1 MKKVFLFA
9 VLSLFNF
16 AVAQKTVELKEFKNL
31 TIGSDTKVTM
41 VKANRNY
48 LIIND
53 DEGTDVQNE
62 GGSLALGSDG
72 NYVLY
77 YKSDIKNIVVSSD
90 AVLTCDEEIKTKSL
104 NITANSDAVVKLE
117 VNVKLLNTIADSDA
131 EVTLKGKAVSH
142 SATFSSDAILNAKN
156 LITNNSNIVLS
167 SDAEGVITAKKIVY
181 ATVSSDASLTIYGN
195 PSEVNK
201 NISGDAE
208 IIVK

>member
-1 MKKVFLFA
+1 MKTTFAIIALAVFQFA
-9 VLSLFNF
+9 
-16 AVAQKTVELKEFKNL
+16 AAQKTVELKEFKNL

-62 GGSLALGSDG
+62 AGSLELGTDG

-77 YKSDIKNIVVSSD
+77 YNCDIQNITVSSD
-90 AVLTCDEEIKTKSL
+90 AVLTCDEEIKTKVL

-117 VNVKLLNTIADSDA
+117 VNVKQLNTVADSDA

-142 SATFSSDAILNAKN
+142 SATFSSDAVLNAKN
-156 LITNNSNIVLS
+156 LITNNSNIVFS

-181 ATVSSDASLTIYGN
+181 ATVSSDASLTIHGN

-201 NISGDAE
+201 NISDDGE